1 MVVKYAT
8 STALFTSP
16 AAKVD
21 AAAGAAA
28 ALEAMITA
36 SREEE
41 GCIDYAYAIDV
52 LDPSIKR
59 ITEKRV
65 DDAALVT
72 HFQTPHMAT
81 FQKALGE
88 LDITILDVKKF
99 QADDGAP
106 LM

>member
-1 MVVKYAT
+1 MLMVIG
-8 STALFTSP
+8 TAKLG
-16 AAKVD
+16 D
-21 AAAGAAA
+21 GALEGGRA

-36 SREEE
+36 SREED

-52 LDPSIKR
+52 LDPAIMR
-59 ITEKRV
+59 ITEKWV
-65 DDAALVT
+65 DEAALVT
-72 HFQTPHMAT
+72 HFQAPHMAT